1 MNKQL
6 KDAIAVFAKGHCVG
20 KSVTH
25 LYEPKQIGSIWQLRD
40 VARKNA
46 LNYRKEEYVGCGMA
60 PREVD
65 SIAREKTRGRFFICD
80 IVPTGVDDTTQ
91 RREFKELGY
100 RLLATEPFFVHELK
114 RILSAKNKFVKI
126 ELVEEASLAA
136 RLGKAMNMR
145 PLTKDYFGER
155 GLFRQYVALEGKLI
169 VGWVRSV
176 PAGKSNWCSTLGVIE
191 SHRRRG
197 IGQTLLAQMLR
208 EDRRL
213 GVVTSVLLASHT
225 GALLY
230 PSLGYQQIGMLYIH
244 APKAA
249 KQKSKS
255 RR

>member
-1 MNKQL
+1 MKKEL

-25 LYEPKQIGSIWQLRD
+25 HYEANQIGSIWQLRD
-40 VARKNA
+40 APRKNA
-46 LNYRKEEYVGCGMA
+46 LNYRKEEYVACGIA
-60 PREVD
+60 PSKVD

-80 IVPTGVDDTTQ
+80 IVPTSVDDALH
-91 RREFKELGY
+91 RREFKNLGY
-100 RLLATEPFFVHELK
+100 RLLATEPFFVHDLK
-114 RILSAKNKFVKI
+114 RIPSPKNKSVKI

-145 PLTKDYFGER
+145 PLTEAYFGER
-155 GLFRQYVALEGKLI
+155 GLFRQYVALDGKQI

-176 PAGKSNWCSTLGVIE
+176 PAGKSNWCSTLGVME

-197 IGQTLLAQMLR
+197 IGQTLLAEMLR
-208 EDRRL
+208 ADRRL
-213 GVVTSVLLASHT
+213 GVATSVLLASHT

-230 PSLGYQQIGMLYIH
+230 PSLGYKQIGMLYIY

-249 KQKSKS
+249 KEES
-255 RR
+255 